1 MPVGLQIGKP
11 FKTQFDSMHQ
21 APEKN
26 GFLCWESI
34 LRAEYVYLRIIGY
47 YLKNRKK
54 KRNDFDS
61 LNKESIYKN
70 W

>member
-1 MPVGLQIGKP
+1 
-11 FKTQFDSMHQ
+11 MHQ

-34 LRAEYVYLRIIGY
+34 LRAEYVYVRIIDY
-47 YLKNRKK
+47 FLKTE
-54 KRNDFDS
+54 KRNNFDS